1 MVAVKCGVRGEAP
14 TLLLLLLLRR
24 GIGRPMA
31 RGVSARLQVW
41 PAQVLHGALLLGQ
54 CEEPLG

>member
-14 TLLLLLLLRR
+14 TLLLLRR